1 MTVTRP
7 HVRGRRAVPYRARMP
22 LDLSVMVDP
31 SHTAVL
37 TMELQRGVMGDRAMI
52 PDLRDE
58 VLATGMLDRVD
69 ALLAAARSAGARVV
83 HCTAEFR
90 ADRQG
95 SGTNAPMLR
104 ASAKGGGLIR
114 GTADVEVVPEL
125 HRQPSDLVVPRAHG
139 MSPFTGTAL
148 DATLRNL
155 GVETVI
161 ATGVSL
167 NVGVTGMVVE
177 AVGLGYE
184 VVVPP
189 DAVAGV
195 PREYAEQVLMHT
207 IPVIA
212 SCIPTAQI
220 IEVWQSTS

>member
-1 MTVTRP
+1 
-7 HVRGRRAVPYRARMP
+7 MP
-22 LDLSVMVDP
+22 LDLHALLKP
-31 SHTAVL
+31 AHTAVL
-37 TMELQRGVMGDRAMI
+37 TMELQRGVIGDLAMI

-58 VLATGMLDRVD
+58 VNDVGVLTHVG
-69 ALLAAARSAGARVV
+69 ALLGAARTVGARVV

-90 ADRQG
+90 EDRQG

-104 ASAKGGGLIR
+104 ASAKGGSLIA
-114 GTADVEVVPEL
+114 GTPSVEVVPEL
-125 HRQPSDLVVPRAHG
+125 GQQPSDLVVPRVHG
-139 MSPFTGTAL
+139 MTPFTGTAL
-148 DATLRNL
+148 DAMLRNL
-155 GVETVI
+155 GIQTVI

-167 NVGVTGMVVE
+167 NVGVVGMVIE

-195 PREYAEQVLMHT
+195 PHDYADQVLTHT

-212 SCIPTAQI
+212 YRVSTEQI
-220 IEVWQSTS
+220 IETWQSAG

>member
-1 MTVTRP
+1 
-7 HVRGRRAVPYRARMP
+7 MP
-22 LDLSVMVDP
+22 LDLATLLDP

-37 TMELQRGVMGDRAMI
+37 TMELQRGVMGDLAMI

-58 VLATGMLDRVD
+58 VLAVGMLDHLG
-69 ALLAAARSAGARVV
+69 ALLTAARVAGARVV

-90 ADRQG
+90 ADRAG

-104 ASAKGGGLIR
+104 ASAKGTSLIT
-114 GTADVEVVPEL
+114 GTPSAELVPEL
-125 HRQPSDLVVPRAHG
+125 AQQPSDLVVPRLHG
-139 MSPFTGTAL
+139 MTPFTGTAL
-148 DATLRNL
+148 DALLRNL
-155 GVETVI
+155 GVTTVV

-167 NVGVTGMVVE
+167 NVGVVGMAVE

-195 PREYAEQVLMHT
+195 PHEYAAQVLAHT
-207 IPVIA
+207 IPVLA
-212 SCIPTAQI
+212 TRVPTAQI
-220 IEVWQSTS
+220 IETWRG

>member
-1 MTVTRP
+1 
-7 HVRGRRAVPYRARMP
+7 MP
-22 LDLSVMVDP
+22 LDLHAIVDP
-31 SHTAVL
+31 AHTAVL
-37 TMELQRGVMGDRAMI
+37 TMELQRGVMGDLAMI

-58 VLATGMLDRVD
+58 VVASGMLDHVG
-69 ALLAAARSAGARVV
+69 ALLTAARAAGARVV

-104 ASAKGGGLIR
+104 ASAKAGGLIT
-114 GTADVEVVPEL
+114 GTPDVELVPEL
-125 HRQPSDLVVPRAHG
+125 GRQPSDLVVPRWHG
-139 MSPFTGTAL
+139 MTPFTGTAL
-148 DATLRNL
+148 DALLRNL
-155 GVETVI
+155 GVTTVI
-161 ATGVSL
+161 ATGVSV
-167 NVGVTGMVVE
+167 NVGVTGMAIE

-195 PREYAEQVLMHT
+195 PREYAEQVLTHT

-212 SCIPTAQI
+212 YRIPTAQI
-220 IEVWQSTS
+220 IETWQTTS

>member
-1 MTVTRP
+1 
-7 HVRGRRAVPYRARMP
+7 MP
-22 LDLSVMVDP
+22 LDLAVLLNP

-37 TMELQRGVMGDRAMI
+37 TMELQRGVMGDMAMI

-58 VLATGMLDRVD
+58 VQAVGLLEHTA
-69 ALLAAARSAGARVV
+69 ALLVAARAAGARVV

-90 ADRQG
+90 ADRAG

-104 ASAKGGGLIR
+104 MSAKGGDNLVS
-114 GTADVEVVPEL
+114 GTPSAEIVSEL
-125 HRQPSDLVVPRAHG
+125 GQRPSDIVVPRRHG
-139 MSPFTGTAL
+139 MTPFTGTSL
-148 DATLRNL
+148 DATLRNC
-155 GVETVI
+155 GIRTVV

-167 NVGVTGMVVE
+167 NVGVVGMVIE

-195 PREYAEQVLMHT
+195 PHEYAEQVLQHT

-212 SCIPTAQI
+212 YRIPTPQI
-220 IEVWQSTS
+220 IETWAG